1 MSKSGMEEVFRDSL
15 GVIKFLLVAGFD
27 EFWRGEVAGL
37 KRIGAELGP
46 NWGRLGR
53 EVTDG
58 RDSV

>member
-46 NWGRLGR
+46 VG
-53 EVTDG
+53 
-58 RDSV
+58 S